1 MPAAFS
7 ADRFPSG
14 GAARGL
20 DLSRRRLLL
29 SAPLVLT
36 VPLLGGCATA
46 VPTSTHLA
54 DALGSRLSAGDRAGF
69 YALFAGS
76 AGAQAVALRMFD
88 NLLDSGATIAAA
100 SSDRLS
106 VTWHLPGEPPV
117 VSLATVT
124 LAGAVVDAIEP
135 VSTGTE
141 WLSDPMTVHAEAS
154 LVVAS
159 ARQDESARWLTAAR
173 AGLAALATVW
183 PAGQRR
189 TEPLIVLAPSDLVG
203 FARYAGADAQTT
215 AAVTVVPGTTASQGV
230 RVVVNPVAATNAVT
244 DAATLTHEA
253 VHAAMGSPR
262 LTGTPGWLLEGIAE
276 ALTAR
281 AHPERRGHQRSSS
294 AGCGRARPAECAAR
308 PEQRRPVRLRPG
320 AGGGGRHGGP
330 CRVDGRV
337 RRGAAAQHTG
347 GRTHRGC
354 PGAHLVP
361 RRAGAAALVESWPS
375 TLCRTPPFRG
385 FRGLA

>member
-281 AHPERRGHQRSSS
+281 AHPSVAATNAAAARAAVAHGLPNALPDLSS
-294 AGCGRARPAECAAR
+294 ADPSGYALAQVAVDAMVAHVGWTDVFDEARRRSTPAGGRIADAQVLTWYRDELA
-308 PEQRRPVRLRPG
+308 RLR
-320 AGGGGRHGGP
+320 
-330 CRVDGRV
+330 
-337 RRGAAAQHTG
+337 
-347 GRTHRGC
+347 
-354 PGAHLVP
+354 
-361 RRAGAAALVESWPS
+361 
-375 TLCRTPPFRG
+375 
-385 FRGLA
+385 